1 MKINKEIPLFID
13 LEGEPE
19 ELRFAGDRLD
29 VVFILLLGLDPEPP
43 VDREVS
49 VLSLLLF
56 VVRVLV
62 TFVEA
67 GVLATVL
74 PGWWWWWW
82 WWWWCTADILFSAP
96 WLLCSPPAVIA
107 PSPSLESSL
116 ESPVNGIDR
125 IWLARCNRPTSITCM
140 FIPLIHNTLWS
151 ILFTALQQVKLSMR
165 KYSFLHMTWTH
176 NHSNQDC
183 VWNITKSKWCSVKA
197 NGLCEVF
204 LGKESFTKSCCHGL
218 QCQKN
223 YSLHK
228 LLFFF

>member
-1 MKINKEIPLFID
+1 MKLNKEIPLFID

-74 PGWWWWWW
+74 PGWW
-82 WWWWCTADILFSAP
+82 
-96 WLLCSPPAVIA
+96 
-107 PSPSLESSL
+107 
-116 ESPVNGIDR
+116 
-125 IWLARCNRPTSITCM
+125 
-140 FIPLIHNTLWS
+140 
-151 ILFTALQQVKLSMR
+151 
-165 KYSFLHMTWTH
+165 
-176 NHSNQDC
+176 
-183 VWNITKSKWCSVKA
+183 
-197 NGLCEVF
+197 
-204 LGKESFTKSCCHGL
+204 
-218 QCQKN
+218 
-223 YSLHK
+223 
-228 LLFFF
+228 